1 MPGSVFGG
9 RFTSRRVKRLA
20 AETQSS
26 GSQFFRLAVILT
38 LGSRR
43 IGLRLNPQRSS
54 TRASALLIFKACV
67 HVGAACVLQLFDFV
81 GVLLK
86 FKRTMISVLL
96 AFMPVSLCV
105 TLFAFVLEPRP
116 TQAGDLPVV
125 SELVSAFVSA
135 LP

>member
-1 MPGSVFGG
+1 MYRRIGRVF
-9 RFTSRRVKRLA
+9 

-26 GSQFFRLAVILT
+26 APQVVRRALT
-38 LGSRR
+38 LVLGFASHR
-43 IGLRLNPQRSS
+43 GLRLNPQRSS
-54 TRASALLIFKACV
+54 TRASALLLFKACV

-81 GVLLK
+81 GVVLK

-105 TLFAFVLEPRP
+105 TVFAFVLEPRP
-116 TQAGDLPVV
+116 TQAGDLPIV